1 MGDEEYE
8 QDIQLE
14 IDAEDADIDLENK
27 EFQNVLSLIN
37 TTNSSVYM
45 TGRAGSGKST
55 FLRYIVRNTKKKVV
69 VLAPTGI
76 AAVNVHGQ
84 TLHSFFKIPF
94 APFALDDINYADD
107 RRLKDRQKFNSDK
120 IKLIQGLEL
129 IVIDE
134 VSMVRADTLDF
145 VDRVLKCYRRNKRLP
160 FGGVQLLL
168 VGDAFQLEPVVKR
181 EDWDILRRFYNT
193 AYFFDAHV
201 FSTIPLVSIEL
212 QKVYRQSEQRFLQ
225 ILDRVRMGYMQNED
239 LAAINSRY
247 VNETATQEDNKPEDK
262 MRITLCALRAS
273 ADTINEDRL
282 NAIQYE
288 PHTYTATYEGD
299 FPESIMPTNIE
310 LILKKGAQIVFV
322 RNDRDRRWYNG
333 TLAIVDK
340 FEDEG
345 VWVELDNGDHHFVE
359 PCVWDNIKY
368 KYNEEKKLVEE
379 EVIGSFRQL
388 PLKLAWA
395 ITIHKSQGLTF
406 DNVSIDLGRGAFA
419 SGQTYVALSRCRTLE
434 GIKLLQPVSAKDV
447 RTNQFVQQFAS
458 KANNLAQIR
467 GELEKAR
474 SQTLSRMADDAWRH
488 SDTEGA
494 LHYLIE
500 ALKASPDSLS
510 RPGIERLIARRLNKI
525 NRLEEEIKALV
536 EVRKEEREHIHK
548 YAVEYFSM
556 AVDCKTKYKDNKAA
570 IANLNKAIDI
580 SPDYVE
586 ALEMRA
592 DLRNRQKDHEGALED
607 CKAALAYSK
616 RNLNVWLLRAK
627 IEYKM
632 KRTNDSYNSLLAAF
646 KIDSSNEKVIT
657 LLRDICY
664 ELGENDDAAM
674 YDSLLN
680 GNLDNDDSPDNFF

>member
-1 MGDEEYE
+1 MDNEEYIE
-8 QDIQLE
+8 QNSQIE
-14 IDAEDADIDLENK
+14 IDIEDANIDLENK

-37 TTNSSVYM
+37 NTNSSVYM

-55 FLRYIVRNTKKKVV
+55 FLRYIVRNTQKKCI

-94 APFALDDINYADD
+94 SPFALDDINYADD

-120 IKLIQGLEL
+120 IKLIQEVQL

-145 VDRVLKCYRRNKRLP
+145 VDRVLKCYRHNKRLP

-193 AYFFDAHV
+193 AYFFDARV
-201 FSTIPLVSIEL
+201 FTAIPLVSIEL

-225 ILDRVRMGYMQNED
+225 ILDRVRMGCMRNED
-239 LAAINSRY
+239 LSSINSRY
-247 VNETATQEDNKPEDK
+247 SNTPDNEDESADRL
-262 MRITLCALRAS
+262 RITLCALRAS
-273 ADTINEDRL
+273 ADNINEERL
-282 NAIQYE
+282 NAIEYE

-322 RNDRDRRWYNG
+322 RNDRDHRWYNG
-333 TLAIVDK
+333 TLAIVNK
-340 FEDEG
+340 FEDDG

-368 KYNEEKKLVEE
+368 KYNEEKKQVEE

-434 GIKLLQPVSAKDV
+434 GIKLLQPVAAKDV

-467 GELEKAR
+467 GELERAR
-474 SQTLSRMADDAWRH
+474 SLTLSKMADDAFRH
-488 SDTEGA
+488 SDTDGA
-494 LHYLIE
+494 VHYLLE
-500 ALKASPDSLS
+500 ALKAAPDSLN
-510 RPGIERLIARRLNKI
+510 RPGVERLIARRLRKI
-525 NRLEEEIKALV
+525 DRLEEELRAQI
-536 EVRKEEREHIHK
+536 EIRHEEHQHMRK
-548 YAVEYFSM
+548 YAEEYFAM
-556 AVDCKTKYKDNKAA
+556 AVDCKTKYKDTRAA
-570 IANLNKAIDI
+570 VANLNKAIDI
-580 SPDYVE
+580 SPDFVE

-592 DLRNRQKDHEGALED
+592 DLRNRQKDYDAALED
-607 CKAALAYSK
+607 CKTALAYSK
-616 RNLNVWLLRAK
+616 RNLKLYLLKAK

-646 KIDSSNEKVIT
+646 RIDSSDRKVIQ

-674 YDSLLN
+674 YDSLLQDY
-680 GNLDNDDSPDNFF
+680 DNDNED

>member
-1 MGDEEYE
+1 MTNERDIEQALQMEVDDE
-8 QDIQLE
+8 DLN
-14 IDAEDADIDLENK
+14 IDLENK

-37 TTNSSVYM
+37 NTNSSVYM

-55 FLRYIVRNTKKKVV
+55 FLRYIVRHTQKKCV

-94 APFALDDINYADD
+94 SPFALDDTNYLDK
-107 RRLKDRQKFNSDK
+107 RKLKDRQKFNSDK
-120 IKLIQGLEL
+120 IKLIQEIQL

-145 VDRVLKCYRRNKRLP
+145 VDRILKCYRHSRLP
-160 FGGVQLLL
+160 FGGAQLLL

-193 AYFFDAHV
+193 AYFFDARV
-201 FSTIPLVSIEL
+201 FATIPLVSIEL

-225 ILDRVRMGYMQNED
+225 ILDRVRMGSMRNED
-239 LAAINSRY
+239 LISINSRY
-247 VNETATQEDNKPEDK
+247 NSSSEESETEAETEDK
-262 MRITLCALRAS
+262 LRITLCSLRAS
-273 ADTINEDRL
+273 ADAINENRL
-282 NAIQYE
+282 AAIDDK
-288 PHTYTATYEGD
+288 PHTYIATFDGD

-333 TLAIVDK
+333 TLAIVSK
-340 FEDEG
+340 FEDDG
-345 VWVELDNGDHHFVE
+345 VWVELKNGDMHFVE
-359 PCVWDNIKY
+359 PCEWNNIKY
-368 KYNEEKKLVEE
+368 KYNEDKKQVEE

-406 DNVSIDLGRGAFA
+406 DNVSIDLGQGAFA

-434 GIKLLQPVSAKDV
+434 GIRLLQPISARDI
-447 RTNQFVQQFAS
+447 RTNQFVQHFAS

-467 GELEKAR
+467 GELERAR
-474 SQTLSRMADDAWRH
+474 SQTLSKMADDAFRH
-488 SDTEGA
+488 SDIDGA

-500 ALKASPDSLS
+500 AIKNTPDILN
-510 RPGIERLIARRLNKI
+510 RPGVERLIARRLHKI
-525 NRLEEEIKALV
+525 DRLEEEIKQLI
-536 EVRKEEREHIHK
+536 EMRKEEHQHMRK
-548 YAVEYFSM
+548 YADEYFAM
-556 AVDCKTKYKDNKAA
+556 AVECKTNYKDVKAA

-592 DLRNRQKDHEGALED
+592 DMRNRQKDYEGALED
-607 CKAALAYSK
+607 CKAAIAYNK
-616 RNLNVWLLRAK
+616 RNKKVYLMKAK
-627 IEYKM
+627 IEYRM
-632 KRTNDSYNSLLAAF
+632 KRVNDSYNSLLAAF
-646 KIDSSNEKVIT
+646 RIDSSDRKVIT

-674 YDSLLN
+674 YDELLN
-680 GNLDNDDSPDNFF
+680 GYDPEQE

>member
-1 MGDEEYE
+1 MTDELNINKG
-8 QDIQLE
+8 IQE
-14 IDAEDADIDLENK
+14 EVDTEDLNIDLENK

-37 TTNSSVYM
+37 NTNSSVYM

-55 FLRYIVRNTKKKVV
+55 FLRYIVRHSQKKCI

-94 APFALDDINYADD
+94 SPFALDDINYSDD

-120 IKLIQGLEL
+120 IKLIQELQL

-193 AYFFDAHV
+193 AYFFDARV

-225 ILDRVRMGYMQNED
+225 ILDRVRMGNMRNED
-239 LAAINSRY
+239 LTSINSRY
-247 VNETATQEDNKPEDK
+247 NSSNNLDNTSAEDK
-262 MRITLCALRAS
+262 LRITLCALRAT
-273 ADTINEDRL
+273 ADAINESRL
-282 NAIQYE
+282 NAIE
-288 PHTYTATYEGD
+288 DKPHSYTATFEGD
-299 FPESIMPTNIE
+299 FPETIMPTNIE

-322 RNDRDRRWYNG
+322 RNDRERRWFNG
-333 TLAIVDK
+333 TLAIVDR
-340 FEDEG
+340 FQEDG
-345 VWVELDNGDHHFVE
+345 VWVELKNGDKHFVE
-359 PCVWDNIKY
+359 PCVWENIKY
-368 KYNEEKKLVEE
+368 KYNEEKKQVEE

-388 PLKLAWA
+388 PIKLAWA

-406 DNVSIDLGRGAFA
+406 DNVSIDLGQGAFA

-434 GIKLLQPVSAKDV
+434 GIELLQPISARDV

-467 GELEKAR
+467 GELERAR
-474 SQTLSRMADDAWRH
+474 AQTLSRMADDAFRH
-488 SDTEGA
+488 SDIDGA
-494 LHYLIE
+494 LHYLFE
-500 ALKASPDSLS
+500 AIKAAPEMLN
-510 RPGIERLIARRLNKI
+510 RPGVERLIARRLHRI
-525 NRLEEEIKALV
+525 NRLEEEIKQMV
-536 EVRKEEREHIHK
+536 DQRKEERAHMRK
-548 YAVEYFSM
+548 YAEEYYAM
-556 AVDCKTKYKDNKAA
+556 AIECKTAYKDNKSA

-580 SPDYVE
+580 SPDYAE
-586 ALEMRA
+586 ALTMRA
-592 DLRNRQKDHEGALED
+592 DLRNREKDFEGALED
-607 CKAALAYSK
+607 IKVAALYDK
-616 RNLNVWLLRAK
+616 RNVKLLTTKAK

-632 KRTNDSYNSLLAAF
+632 HRTNDAYNTLLSAF
-646 KIDSSNEKVIT
+646 RIDSSNTKIIT

-680 GNLDNDDSPDNFF
+680 PDF